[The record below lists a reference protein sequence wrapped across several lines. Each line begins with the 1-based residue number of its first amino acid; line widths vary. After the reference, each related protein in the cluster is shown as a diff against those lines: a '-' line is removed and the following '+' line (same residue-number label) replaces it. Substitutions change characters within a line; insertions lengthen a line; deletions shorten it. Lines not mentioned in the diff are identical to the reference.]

1 LLIFKIE
8 KKQKNRSKIIKREF
22 NTQQMLWVLIRQIN
36 GNCLPLE
43 CEVVGYKDK
52 VVELYL

>member
-22 NTQQMLWVLIRQIN
+22 NTQQMLWVLIRQIMEIA
-36 GNCLPLE
+36 CA
-43 CEVVGYKDK
+43 
-52 VVELYL
+52 